1 MIRAGFLRR
10 PPPLKTLDDMLWNDP
25 KRTLPLASFAKP
37 DPRRVSTDRRTD
49 ERRATLGERRSSAK
63 RVLKALLKM

>member
-1 MIRAGFLRR
+1 
-10 PPPLKTLDDMLWNDP
+10 MLWNDP

-49 ERRATLGERRSSAK
+49 ERRATIGERRTSAK